1 MICNLDVF
9 LFKIRERKRCLQL
22 FTLSFKKRNLTKSI
36 FAYNYDLTQNILA
49 NEDVA
54 ILKDQ
59 LFVNLI
65 NQYFVLHSLSCPE
78 I

>member
-1 MICNLDVF
+1 MICNLGVF
-9 LFKIRERKRCLQL
+9 LFKFVNESDTNL
-22 FTLSFKKRNLTKSI
+22 FTLPFKKRNLTKSI

-65 NQYFVLHSLSCPE
+65 NQYFVLHSPSCPG